1 MAVTGIMSGILLFA
15 LQVRFDGEEQGYLSV
30 WENAE
35 IGESSV
41 YYRESKGPLS
51 CLKEVGI
58 KKVKTELRKRDIL
71 GASGNPEGSL
81 PSPVP
86 GACARSCG

>member
-1 MAVTGIMSGILLFA
+1 MSGILLFA
-15 LQVRFDGEEQGYLSV
+15 FRVRFAGEEQGYLSV

-35 IGESSV
+35 IGESSI

-58 KKVKTELRKRDIL
+58 KEL
-71 GASGNPEGSL
+71 N
-81 PSPVP
+81 
-86 GACARSCG
+86 